1 MWSHLSILFCLAVA
15 ISGCASQQGHNPPTQ
30 ASTAPNVQSEYTP
43 SPDSLFVRMG
53 GLPVI
58 TQIVD
63 EFIDEVTTAPKTKRS
78 FEGLNIKTFK
88 NTVTSHL
95 CKLTGGG
102 CIYEGETMLN
112 AHRDA
117 KITEAEF
124 EVFVSMFRDTL
135 NKYVGTREKNE
146 LLKILAP
153 MKRDIVSNPKNFS
166 SSAETANQVSPK
178 VSDK

>member
-1 MWSHLSILFCLAVA
+1 MWPKLSLFLCLLF
-15 ISGCASQQGHNPPTQ
+15 IMSGCASQSNFKDNQPKI
-30 ASTAPNVQSEYTP
+30 AE
-43 SPDSLFVRMG
+43 DSLFVRIG
-53 GLPVI
+53 GLPVL

-78 FEGLNIKTFK
+78 FEGLNLKTLK
-88 NTVTSHL
+88 QSVTDHL
-95 CKLTGGG
+95 CHLSGGG

-153 MKRDIVSNPKNFS
+153 MKRDIVTQQRS
-166 SSAETANQVSPK
+166 SSPQPTETTKQAAPNI
-178 VSDK
+178 SDN

>member
-1 MWSHLSILFCLAVA
+1 MWPKLSFFLYLLFIL
-15 ISGCASQQGHNPPTQ
+15 SGCASQANVKEKL
-30 ASTAPNVQSEYTP
+30 PNTNVAE
-43 SPDSLFVRMG
+43 DSLFVRIG
-53 GLPVI
+53 GLPVL
-58 TQIVD
+58 TQVVD
-63 EFIDEVTTAPKTKRS
+63 EFIDEVTAAPKTKRS
-78 FEGLNIKTFK
+78 FEGLNLKTLK
-88 NTVTSHL
+88 KTVADHL
-95 CKLTGGG
+95 CHLTGGG

-153 MKRDIVSNPKNFS
+153 MKRDIVTNEKNQR
-166 SSAETANQVSPK
+166 AEPRETTN
-178 VSDK
+178 

>member
-1 MWSHLSILFCLAVA
+1 MWSRLIILLFLAIAVT
-15 ISGCASQQGHNPPTQ
+15 GCTSQQVNGKPIQ
-30 ASTAPNVQSEYTP
+30 AGSTADTQSESTP

-124 EVFVSMFRDTL
+124 ELFVSMFRDTL

-153 MKRDIVSNPKNFS
+153 MKRDIVTNPKNFS
-166 SSAETANQVSPK
+166 SSTEPANQVTPNASEK
-178 VSDK
+178 

>member
-1 MWSHLSILFCLAVA
+1 MLYRLNILFCLAIA
-15 ISGCASQQGHNPPTQ
+15 ISGCTSQQVSKAPNQ
-30 ASTAPNVQSEYTP
+30 APAWLNVQSESTP
-43 SPDSLFVRMG
+43 SPDSLFLRMG

-78 FEGLNIKTFK
+78 FEGLNMKTFK

-102 CIYEGETMLN
+102 CIYEGETMLK
-112 AHRDA
+112 AHKEA

-166 SSAETANQVSPK
+166 SSAETANQVSPNASEK
-178 VSDK
+178 

>member
-1 MWSHLSILFCLAVA
+1 LLFMVSA
-15 ISGCASQQGHNPPTQ
+15 CASHGNDIEKQ
-30 ASTAPNVQSEYTP
+30 PNTNIVE
-43 SPDSLFVRMG
+43 DSLFVRIG
-53 GLPVI
+53 GLPVL
-58 TQIVD
+58 TQMVD

-78 FEGLNIKTFK
+78 FEGLNLKTLK
-88 NTVTSHL
+88 KTVTDHL
-95 CKLTGGG
+95 CHLTGGG
-102 CIYEGETMLN
+102 CIYEGETMFN

-153 MKRDIVSNPKNFS
+153 MKRDIVTKEKNRR
-166 SSAETANQVSPK
+166 AEARETTN
-178 VSDK
+178 

>member
-1 MWSHLSILFCLAVA
+1 MWSRLSILICLAAV
-15 ISGCASQQGHNPPTQ
+15 ISACANQQL
-30 ASTAPNVQSEYTP
+30 STAPAQAPAWLNVQSESTP
-43 SPDSLFVRMG
+43 APDSLFLRMG

-58 TQIVD
+58 AQMVD

-78 FEGLNIKTFK
+78 FEGLNMKTFK

-135 NKYVGTREKNE
+135 NKYIGTREKNE

-153 MKRDIVSNPKNFS
+153 MKRDIVTNPKNFS
-166 SSAETANQVSPK
+166 SSVETANQVAPDASEK
-178 VSDK
+178 